1 MFSFIHSNSLLIVQ
15 SSNLL
20 KQYLS
25 QCVGSVGSRAHVCR
39 EWYHLHNCQCHVYIP
54 LKTLY
59 IHVEQQRPQYWILGM
74 TKYYFSVITVSFI
87 YLSSMSSFRKVA
99 KDKIRWFRV
108 KSISCMFSNKEVV
121 FQRKAGDE
129 SVKRAQQNHPVS
141 KISLHFSVITSR
153 QCWVVEPWEKLHGYS
168 QISNRRPLTLV
179 IFQKIFHPGHSYS
192 TPPVY

>member
-1 MFSFIHSNSLLIVQ
+1 MRHCKYNFNFLSSSGIGPRSVNSNIKAEYFQQNWGWISWLCFISFQMFSFIHSNSLLIVQ

-25 QCVGSVGSRAHVCR
+25 QCVGSVGSRDHVCR
-39 EWYHLHNCQCHVYIP
+39 EWYHLHNCQYHVYIP

-74 TKYYFSVITVSFI
+74 TKYYFSVITVSFV

-108 KSISCMFSNKEVV
+108 KSISCMFNNKEDIL
-121 FQRKAGDE
+121 K
-129 SVKRAQQNHPVS
+129 S
-141 KISLHFSVITSR
+141 K
-153 QCWVVEPWEKLHGYS
+153 Q
-168 QISNRRPLTLV
+168 
-179 IFQKIFHPGHSYS
+179 
-192 TPPVY
+192 